1 MYNVLFGSN
10 TLVYPIVGSA
20 LVEWLGF
27 RAAYDVISMVLLVN
41 SLIYLVFTAKDWKM
55 ERKERVKSSFNGQK
69 D

>member
-41 SLIYLVFTAKDWKM
+41 SLLYLVFTAKDWKM
-55 ERKERVKSSFNGQK
+55 ERNEKAKSSFNGQK